1 MQRIAVIVPFALFAL
16 VACNSC
22 DGPSGPDAH
31 RIDTTASDSSAP
43 KPFIF
48 GEVRTL
54 RSAILQQDR
63 TLNVYLPDG
72 YSPDSARTYPVIYV
86 LDGSANEDFPHLAG
100 LAQYMNMYDLLPKSI
115 VVGIANVDRK
125 QDFTFPTR
133 NDSDRAW
140 VSNSGGS
147 ARFIRF
153 LADEVQPFVNDHY
166 KTSGKRSI
174 VGQSLGGL
182 LATEI
187 LFKRPE
193 LFDDYILVSPSVWWD
208 TGSLADSA
216 DAWTKAHA
224 TEPKRIFVAMAS
236 DDDMMQ
242 KEVDKVT
249 AAFKANARPPLRW
262 TCEEFPQETH
272 ATILHR
278 AVYRAFE
285 WMGKERLRP

>member
-1 MQRIAVIVPFALFAL
+1 MALCVLVITGCGSAEEAQELSPIRA
-16 VACNSC
+16 
-22 DGPSGPDAH
+22 
-31 RIDTTASDSSAP
+31 DTSAGV
-43 KPFIF
+43 KPFVL
-48 GEVRTL
+48 GEVRAL
-54 RSAILQQDR
+54 HSAVLGQDR
-63 TLNVYLPDG
+63 TLNVYLPEG
-72 YSPDSARTYPVIYV
+72 YSPDSAATYPVIYV
-86 LDGSANEDFPHLAG
+86 LDGSANEDFPHIAG

-115 VVGIANVDRK
+115 VVGIANVDRE

-140 VSNSGGS
+140 VSDSGGS

-153 LADEVQPFVNDHY
+153 IAEEAQPFVRAHY
-166 KTSGKRSI
+166 KTNGKRTI
-174 VGQSLGGL
+174 IGQSLGGL

-224 TEPKRIFVAMAS
+224 MEPKRVFIAMAS
-236 DDDMMQ
+236 DDDMMR
-242 KEVDKVT
+242 KEVDKMT
-249 AAFKANARPPLRW
+249 AAFQANARPPLRW
-262 TCEEFPQETH
+262 TYVEFPEETH

-285 WMGKERLRP
+285 WMGRR